1 MNMWCTCGDHSLNL
15 VLHFYA
21 TMPRFVGASDVAV
34 ESPRHGMVG
43 EFFEWFDEPA
53 DISDVLV
60 ADLPQEL
67 RPVGPR

>member
-1 MNMWCTCGDHSLNL
+1 MTMWCTCGDHSLNL

-43 EFFEWFDEPA
+43 GFSNGLMNLLTSA
-53 DISDVLV
+53 TCL
-60 ADLPQEL
+60 
-67 RPVGPR
+67 